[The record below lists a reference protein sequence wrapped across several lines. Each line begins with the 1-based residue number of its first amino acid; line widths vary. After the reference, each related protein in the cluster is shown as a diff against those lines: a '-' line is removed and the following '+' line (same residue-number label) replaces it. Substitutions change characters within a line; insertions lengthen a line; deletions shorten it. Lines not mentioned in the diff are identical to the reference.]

1 MRRLGCI
8 LAAVLVSSTACSR
21 GTDVTIGS
29 SPTINV
35 SIDYSRIVRRLGPLA
50 IGMAET
56 GWRAPNV
63 LANDARERRRVA
75 RLNLGY
81 IRMHLVYEVPGDP
94 TSKIV
99 CGGSGCDTG
108 PTGDQWI
115 GAIKK
120 VGAEPVVLVN
130 TKSSVD
136 AANTVKHFNINPT
149 TGKPD
154 PSRRNYVRHW
164 IIGNEPSTN
173 GFSPSSYSD
182 YFNDD
187 AYAMKAL
194 DPNIKIGGPAVAWY
208 DEPWIQQFLKLSG
221 SRVDFVDFHGY
232 PQAGTTN
239 GNVQSLFRWAATTGN
254 DVRKLRR
261 LIQSTVPSRA
271 SQIGIQVGEWSLNWG
286 GTAQGD
292 TNFNAVW
299 TADVLGH
306 ILQNGAVRIFR
317 HQGQRVKWS
326 DGWTTTIWATPCSC
340 RVNEPHAP
348 YHGYGMFTGEGL
360 FRPFGN
366 SMVRAST
373 NLPNV
378 DVFASNDPK
387 NIVAINKSQS
397 VEQSAEFSLR
407 GVSSATVDVWQKDQ
421 HVLFKDPP
429 VHRRT
434 IQVQNGTFGYRL
446 PPMSATTF
454 VITERRSS
462 GGGPYTRDGCPC

>member
-8 LAAVLVSSTACSR
+8 LAAVLVLSSTACRSA
-21 GTDVTIGS
+21 DVTI
-29 SPTINV
+29 
-35 SIDYSRIVRRLGPLA
+35 DYNRNIRRLSPLA

-56 GWRAPNV
+56 GWRSPNV
-63 LANDARERRRVA
+63 LANDARERRRLA
-75 RLNLGY
+75 RLDLGY
-81 IRMHLVYEVPGDP
+81 IRMHLVYEVSGDP

-99 CGGSGCDTG
+99 CGGSGCDTD

-115 GAIKK
+115 SAITSA
-120 VGAEPVVLVN
+120 GAEPVVIVD

-136 AANTVKHFNINPT
+136 AANTVRHFNVNPT

-154 PSRRNYVRHW
+154 PSRRNYVRYW

-173 GFSPSSYSD
+173 GYSASSYSG
-182 YFNDD
+182 YFNNDSD
-187 AYAMKAL
+187 AMKTL
-194 DPNIKIGGPAVAWY
+194 DPDIKIGGPTVAWY
-208 DEPWIQQFLKLSG
+208 DETWMEQFLKLSG

-232 PQAGTTN
+232 PQEGTTN
-239 GNVQSLFRWAATTGN
+239 GNVSSLFRWAATTGN
-254 DVRKLRR
+254 DVSTLRR

-271 SQIGIQVGEWSLNWG
+271 SQIGIEVGEWSLNWG

-306 ILQNGAVRIFR
+306 ILQNGGWSVYFGTKGNAL
-317 HQGQRVKWS
+317 KWS
-326 DGWTTTIWATPCSC
+326 DGWATDDMGHTVFMH
-340 RVNEPHAP
+340 VNDPHAP

-360 FRPFGN
+360 FRSFGN
-366 SMVRAST
+366 SMVHAST
-373 NLPNV
+373 TLPDV
-378 DVFASNDPK
+378 DVFASKNPK

-397 VEQSAEFSLR
+397 AGHSAEFSLN

-421 HVLFKDPP
+421 RVLFKDPP
-429 VHRRT
+429 VHRGSVNVR
-434 IQVQNGTFGYRL
+434 NGTFSFHL

-454 VITERRSS
+454 VITQPPIS
-462 GGGPYTRDGCPC
+462 GAGRYMRGGCPC